1 MALIDTLLAGL
12 VSPEQQTLIE
22 MIIHESVA
30 IHIDPV
36 LAVSVAI
43 LESALNP
50 QAVGD
55 NFTSFGLFQ
64 LHKGGELGAM
74 TELEAFDPVKNTRV
88 ALKYFEGV
96 KGNSPGEIAANAQRP
111 KYREIY
117 AMTVNTMYPLVKSM
131 MTKLGIYDASDA
143 RSEDAK

>member
-1 MALIDTLLAGL
+1 MALIDTLLAGM

-22 MIIHESVA
+22 MIIHESAAAHV
-30 IHIDPV
+30 DPV

-50 QAVGD
+50 KAVGD
-55 NFTSFGLFQ
+55 NYTSFGLFQ

-74 TELEAFDPVKNTRV
+74 SESDAFDPVRNTRV

-96 KGNSPGEIAANAQRP
+96 TGDNPGDIAAAAQRP
-111 KYREIY
+111 LYREIY

-131 MTKLGIYDASDA
+131 MEKLGVYHA
-143 RSEDAK
+143 E